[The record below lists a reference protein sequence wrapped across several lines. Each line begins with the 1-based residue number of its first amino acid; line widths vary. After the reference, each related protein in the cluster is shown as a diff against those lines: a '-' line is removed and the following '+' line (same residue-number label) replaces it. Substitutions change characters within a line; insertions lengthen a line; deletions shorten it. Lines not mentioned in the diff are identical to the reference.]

1 MDAAKHPAK
10 HHGRSG
16 SARCLCPANARF
28 DVPCWLGLNA
38 KCLAVG
44 EYLQL
49 LHFPEGVS
57 HIGEG
62 AAASSSSLL
71 DGALRSFGE
80 FLFDTLITEDTG
92 SLPPSS

>member
-1 MDAAKHPAK
+1 MDAAHPAR

-16 SARCLCPANARF
+16 SARWLCPANARF
-28 DVPCWLGLNA
+28 DVPCWLELNA

-57 HIGEG
+57 HIQDG

-71 DGALRSFGE
+71 DGVLRSFGE
-80 FLFDTLITEDTG
+80 FLFDTLITEDTA
-92 SLPPSS
+92 